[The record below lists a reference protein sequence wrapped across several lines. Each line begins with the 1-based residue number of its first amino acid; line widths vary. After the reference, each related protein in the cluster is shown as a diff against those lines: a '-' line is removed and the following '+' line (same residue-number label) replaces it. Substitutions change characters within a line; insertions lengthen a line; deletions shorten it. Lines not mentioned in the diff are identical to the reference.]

1 MTTEEQLY
9 RDKMEVARNFL
20 KNTDWLM
27 IRKYEKG
34 TAVPAAILAKREECI
49 EFLTSNPSK
58 EILDIVFYSESDID
72 KALENLVD
80 LRESALEVD
89 FVNGTFTKK

>member
-1 MTTEEQLY
+1 MSIGSWILKKNLRVLMERVSNGEE
-9 RDKMEVARNFL
+9 
-20 KNTDWLM
+20 
-27 IRKYEKG
+27 
-34 TAVPAAILAKREECI
+34 
-49 EFLTSNPSK
+49 
-58 EILDIVFYSESDID
+58 DID